1 MSKNIDWSKLST
13 ASSRDADARQVQA
26 QQVDA
31 ERDRRAAAGFDFNG
45 KLIQSRDQDRENIT
59 GKAMLAFI
67 AILGG
72 AAAGDL
78 RWADPDADFAWITAD
93 NSLMPMD
100 AQTAVELGKAW
111 AAYKERLIFAA
122 RALKDMAQLPADYTA
137 DQYWPA

>member
-1 MSKNIDWSKLST
+1 
-13 ASSRDADARQVQA
+13 
-26 QQVDA
+26 
-31 ERDRRAAAGFDFNG
+31 
-45 KLIQSRDQDRENIT
+45 
-59 GKAMLAFI
+59 MLAFI